1 MADASLKVRVTPRAS
16 RNQAVRDGEIVKVFV
31 TAAPADGQAN
41 TAVIETLSKALAVP
55 KSRIEIASGSTS
67 RNKSVH
73 IGGMNQDQLNKLVKE
88 RLE

>member
-1 MADASLKVRVTPRAS
+1 
-16 RNQAVRDGEIVKVFV
+16 VKVFV
-31 TAAPADGQAN
+31 TAAPADGEAN
-41 TAVIETLSKALAVP
+41 KAVIETLSKALVVP
-55 KSRIEIASGSTS
+55 KSRIVIASGSTS